1 MKLLGREN
9 ARISSMCSNSPT
21 TSGGRSSRGSTPA
34 TTAKRSQILADLEQ
48 DLSGRMQ
55 ERMKAGLR
63 TALDERTQSEISLR
77 QCGQTLASTWTRSR
91 QEGS

>member
-9 ARISSMCSNSPT
+9 ARTLLDVLELPDE
-21 TSGGRSSRGSTPA
+21 SGGRSSRGSTPA

-55 ERMKAGLR
+55 ERMNAGLR
-63 TALDERTQSEISLR
+63 TALDERT
-77 QCGQTLASTWTRSR
+77 
-91 QEGS
+91 